1 MRNMNE
7 EERIKAMQYE
17 IERKIKEI
25 KEKHQTFVIYLPN
38 GLIVADSYEFGKV
51 FQERIILYRNNIYIA
66 EISIWSIVEIG

>member
-25 KEKHQTFVIYLPN
+25 KEKHQTFVIYMPN
-38 GLIVADSYEFGKV
+38 GYIIADNYKFNEHFKEYIEL
-51 FQERIILYRNNIYIA
+51 FRNNIYIA
-66 EISIWSIVEIG
+66 TVKIWSIEMVS